1 MSFSYDQPVTEPVV
15 VEVVAVEPLPLGA
28 NASRR
33 AVVRWSDGSVGEA
46 LRWFDDEVLFSE
58 GDLLGKTAAQLR
70 SLHFKRDRDYLRSD
84 FD

>member
-1 MSFSYDQPVTEPVV
+1 MSFSYDQSVTEPVV

-46 LRWFDDEVLFSE
+46 LRWT
-58 GDLLGKTAAQLR
+58 GDRLR
-70 SLHFKRDRDYLRSD
+70 EAIPG
-84 FD
+84 